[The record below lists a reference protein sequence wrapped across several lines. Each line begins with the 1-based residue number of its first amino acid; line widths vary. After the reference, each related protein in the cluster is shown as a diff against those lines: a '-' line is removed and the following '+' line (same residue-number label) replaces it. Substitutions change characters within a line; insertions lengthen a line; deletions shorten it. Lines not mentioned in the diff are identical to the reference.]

1 MTNEIYAV
9 GLTRME
15 LRTLEVL
22 LPMTFSVIPFD
33 AKQLHEESIEKLS
46 EQGRCI
52 FINPKRI
59 SADFLAYFLRIQES
73 CRNGN
78 RPIPMLLLT
87 DTLTREQRRLLPH
100 CELPVISLR
109 KRMDR
114 NRSHAVKLL
123 RETSFPCWQNRSAM
137 AANMFNDG
145 WYLIE
150 IETTGRDIWNDN
162 ITCIHVALIANYEIT
177 GGDPPI
183 YIRQPAA
190 SSSQTGVT
198 TEGTELSLEEAVDYL
213 ESLRCSDTPF
223 VFENEA
229 YTAGFL
235 HAAYLRCGKAF
246 TRPYLAIDTLAN
258 IPFGYLLERH
268 AKTIPSRIGAE
279 PIKNYAYSDQL
290 QALGTLTK
298 CVFEN
303 LILRYGVRCPATL
316 DRLYAAEI
324 IE

>member
-22 LPMTFSVIPFD
+22 LPMTFSVIPCD
-33 AKQLHEESIEKLS
+33 AKQLHEEIIEKIS

-59 SADFLAYFLRIQES
+59 SADYLAYFLWIQEG

-87 DTLTREQRRLLPH
+87 DTLTREQRRMMPH
-100 CELPVISLR
+100 CELPIISLR

-114 NRSHAVKLL
+114 TRNLAVKLL

-137 AANMFNDG
+137 VSNMFNDG

-150 IETTGRDIWNDN
+150 IETTGRDIWKDN
-162 ITCIHVALIANYEIT
+162 ITCIHVALMTNYEIT
-177 GGDPPI
+177 REYPPL
-183 YIRQPAA
+183 YIREPA
-190 SSSQTGVT
+190 SSAQTGAT
-198 TEGTELSLEEAVDYL
+198 AERTEISLEEAVDYL

-268 AKTIPSRIGAE
+268 AKTIPSHIGAE
-279 PIKNYAYSDQL
+279 PIKNYAYSDRL

-303 LILRYGVRCPATL
+303 LILRYGIRCPATF